1 MNVIFTVLIAFPLG
15 YFVSQRGAAVLT
27 YVLADGFLFTFQTA
41 FLVMKWVD
49 GDDHAFGDRG
59 RDWSTEQYGQ
69 FYSYLVLNAVIIAV
83 GMSDSSI
90 MFLSRTSVG
99 DSPTV
104 RATTSIMRSRAHVSL
119 AHGPR

>member
-83 GMSDSSI
+83 GI
-90 MFLSRTSVG
+90 GLVVLGNKIRARRTARRDV
-99 DSPTV
+99 V
-104 RATTSIMRSRAHVSL
+104 AVH
-119 AHGPR
+119 